1 MTKFRRM
8 APMTPKS
15 PPVQVVKDE
24 TPWWMLGFT
33 VLFDVVVD
41 LSANLQASLGHAGLY
56 VLWRLST
63 SH

>member
-8 APMTPKS
+8 APA
-15 PPVQVVKDE
+15 PPRLPPIQVVKDKA
-24 TPWWMLGFT
+24 PWSMLGFT
-33 VLFDVVVD
+33 VLFDVLID
-41 LSANLQASLGHAGLY
+41 LSVNLQASLGHLGLY